1 MTISGMTKSGI
12 TLSQMPLSGM
22 TLSGIPLSG
31 MTVIVKTLTQMI
43 EAVLD
48 SSE

>member
-31 MTVIVKTLTQMI
+31 MTVIVKTFTQMI